1 MECSFLARCC
11 KINQTT
17 HEWGSISQ
25 DWRYPW
31 TELFSVSG
39 EVAWATGGAVF
50 PLGSTENGYSIARS
64 LITYIRHRHKVCFSF
79 DSCALRNTFV
89 LWFLY
94 TLLWFRNC
102 YCALY
107 ALVIFFNLMS
117 DNGAVC
123 THLFKPLWYI
133 YIFLIQGDDWNSG
146 VTAVSRNAAFMIL
159 LLVLNKPG
167 CREAL
172 ERGGTC

>member
-1 MECSFLARCC
+1 MSGALLAKTEGIHGQSSSLCPE
-11 KINQTT
+11 KSLELQ
-17 HEWGSISQ
+17 E
-25 DWRYPW
+25 
-31 TELFSVSG
+31 ELFSL
-39 EVAWATGGAVF
+39 F
-50 PLGSTENGYSIARS
+50 GSTENGYSIARS

-79 DSCALRNTFV
+79 DSCALRSTFV